1 MESERDD
8 LKRLSGRQKQD
19 AEQLS
24 VQLRDQIAR
33 LSMERDSCQR
43 QYDAIFKLHQE
54 AADNLEKLSNEKQRF
69 DQVVDYKELN
79 PH

>member
-1 MESERDD
+1 MWFLFNSKHLESERDD

-19 AEQLS
+19 AEQVS

-54 AADNLEKLSNEKQRF
+54 AADNLEKLSNEKQR
-69 DQVVDYKELN
+69 
-79 PH
+79 

>member
-19 AEQLS
+19 AEKLS

-33 LSMERDSCQR
+33 LSMDRDSCQR

-54 AADNLEKLSNEKQRF
+54 AADNLEKLSNEKQRYCCF
-69 DQVVDYKELN
+69 KGQFFLRL
-79 PH
+79 